1 MAAEGKQGLHFTI
14 KITVQFWDKRTEQD
28 KGRHFIKTKDSIQN
42 EEFQMSLINPLLQWQ
57 SLW

>member
-28 KGRHFIKTKDSIQN
+28 KGRHFIKMKDSIQN
-42 EEFQMSLINPLLQWQ
+42 EEFRCH
-57 SLW
+57 